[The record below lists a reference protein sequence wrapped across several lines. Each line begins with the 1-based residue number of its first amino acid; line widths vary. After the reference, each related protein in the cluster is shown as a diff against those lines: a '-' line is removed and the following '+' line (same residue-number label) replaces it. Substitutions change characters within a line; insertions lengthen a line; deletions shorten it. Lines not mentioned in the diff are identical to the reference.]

1 MILVTFTKHGQWHV
15 EYVVLE
21 GTAMKKLL
29 ILGVL
34 GVFLAAHGVVT
45 AMTIY
50 PQLDA
55 FTCDAS
61 HC

>member
-1 MILVTFTKHGQWHV
+1 MILVTFTKHGRWQF
-15 EYVVLE
+15 ECVVLE

-29 ILGVL
+29 ILGAL
-34 GVFLAAHGVVT
+34 GIFVAAHGVVT

-55 FTCDAS
+55 YSCEGS
-61 HC
+61 NC